1 MPSFHWWIIRRV
13 RAGHVSLVS
22 TDSRPDFERP
32 DSVRSTAL
40 DHVSPTRTGGL
51 TRRDVLMAAA
61 AGLVIGAGSLI
72 IPKRYFRMPQR
83 SQVFVAKVAE
93 YRLDIA
99 AAIVSGIRE
108 LGITSEDIKG
118 KRILLKPNLVETAS
132 GAPHINTHPLV
143 LRGAIEAF
151 LKLGASAV
159 MVAEGPG
166 HRRDTLAIYEESGL
180 ADVLTEDHIPFHD
193 VNYITG
199 YDLPNAGRQSRL
211 KTLTFPGLF
220 REVDWI
226 VSVAK
231 MKTHHWAGV
240 TLSMKNLFGVMPG
253 MYYGWPKNVLHQVG
267 IENSILDINATL
279 KPHFAIVDGIVGMEG
294 DGPIMGD
301 PRKVGALV
309 MGRNLA
315 AVDATC
321 CRVMGIDPYQVSY
334 LERADNWLGPVSE
347 ESIEQRGEAINSV
360 RTNFNL
366 IESIPAHQG
375 LRLA

>member
-1 MPSFHWWIIRRV
+1 MSD
-13 RAGHVSLVS
+13 S
-22 TDSRPDFERP
+22 TDQR
-32 DSVRSTAL
+32 SVN
-40 DHVSPTRTGGL
+40 GL
-51 TRRDVLMAAA
+51 TRRQLLLAGA
-61 AGLVIGAGSLI
+61 AGVAMGSGLLLV
-72 IPKRYFRMPQR
+72 PKRLFRMPQHADT
-83 SQVFVAKVAE
+83 FVAKVAD
-93 YRLDIA
+93 YQLDIA
-99 AAIVSGIRE
+99 DAITRGIRE
-108 LGITSEDIKG
+108 LGVRPEELRG

-151 LKLGASAV
+151 LRLGASAV

-166 HRRDTLAIYEESGL
+166 HRRDTLAVYEESGL
-180 ADVLTEDHIPFHD
+180 ADVLTEDRIPFHD
-193 VNYITG
+193 LNYITG

-220 REVDWI
+220 QEVDWI

-253 MYYGWPKNVLHQVG
+253 IYYGWPKNVLHHAG
-267 IENSILDINATL
+267 IENAILDINATL

-301 PRKVGALV
+301 PKKVGVLV

-321 CRVMGIDPYQVSY
+321 CRIMGVDPYQVSY
-334 LERADNWLGPVSE
+334 LERADNWIGPISE
-347 ESIEQRGEAINSV
+347 RAIEQRGDLIASV

-366 IESIPAHQG
+366 IEAIPAHRG
-375 LRLA
+375 LRLT

>member
-1 MPSFHWWIIRRV
+1 MADPQNKKMEW
-13 RAGHVSLVS
+13 
-22 TDSRPDFERP
+22 TM
-32 DSVRSTAL
+32 
-40 DHVSPTRTGGL
+40 
-51 TRRDVLMAAA
+51 TRRDVLLAAA
-61 AGLVIGAGSLI
+61 AGLVIGSGLLLV
-72 IPKRYFRMPQR
+72 PKRYFRMPQR
-83 SQVFVAKVAE
+83 SQAFVGKVE
-93 YRLDIA
+93 HYQLDIA
-99 AAIVSGIRE
+99 ATISRGIRE
-108 LGITSEDIKG
+108 LGIFPEEIKG
-118 KRILLKPNLVETAS
+118 KRILLKPNLVETAL

-151 LKLGASAV
+151 LGFGAASV

-166 HRRDTLAIYEESGL
+166 HRRDTLAVYEESGL
-180 ADVLTEDHIPFHD
+180 ANVLTEDRIPFHD
-193 VNYITG
+193 LNYISG
-199 YDLPNAGRQSRL
+199 YELPNAGRQSSMR
-211 KTLTFPGLF
+211 TLTFPGLF
-220 REVDWI
+220 KEVDWI

-231 MKTHHWAGV
+231 MKTHHWAGA

-253 MYYGWPKNVLHQVG
+253 IYYGWPKNVLHYAG

-301 PRKVGALV
+301 PKKVGVLV

-321 CRVMGIDPYQVSY
+321 CRIMGIDPYKVSY
-334 LERADNWLGPVSE
+334 LERADNWLGPISE
-347 ESIEQRGEAINSV
+347 AAIEQRGESITSV

-366 IESIPAHQG
+366 IETIPAHQG

>member
-1 MPSFHWWIIRRV
+1 
-13 RAGHVSLVS
+13 VS
-22 TDSRPDFERP
+22 DSAHEK
-32 DSVRSTAL
+32 SNE
-40 DHVSPTRTGGL
+40 GL
-51 TRRDVLMAAA
+51 TRRQLLLVGA
-61 AGLVIGAGSLI
+61 AGLAMGSGLLLV
-72 IPKRYFRMPQR
+72 PKRYFRMPQHAEA
-83 SQVFVAKVAE
+83 FVAKVDH
-93 YRLDIA
+93 YQLDVANAITRGIA
-99 AAIVSGIRE
+99 E
-108 LGITSEDIKG
+108 LGVRPQELKG

-166 HRRDTLAIYEESGL
+166 HRRDTLAVYEESGL

-193 VNYITG
+193 LNYITG

-220 REVDWI
+220 REVDWV

-253 MYYGWPKNVLHQVG
+253 IYYGWPKNVLHRVG

-301 PRKVGALV
+301 PKRVGVVV

-321 CRVMGIDPYQVSY
+321 CRIMGIDPYQVSY
-334 LERADNWLGPVSE
+334 LERADNWLGPISE
-347 ESIEQRGEAINSV
+347 KSIEQRGETIAAV
-360 RTNFNL
+360 RTNFKL
-366 IESIPAHQG
+366 IETIPAHRS